1 MSSAR
6 REAFRRR
13 EEHTRGRREEGKVCK
28 VPWLEEAELDVG
40 EHASEMWNGGGV
52 RPPPPPFSSGGYRE
66 RAVAVPVESTR
77 ATSMDGHGGRSKR
90 WATATAAAGRARA
103 MAVSRSQD
111 LLQKVPNRGRKL
123 RQASSKKVDAEREDL
138 VMAWSSSSRCMILF
152 PF

>member
-1 MSSAR
+1 MIPSAR

-13 EEHTRGRREEGKVCK
+13 EVHMRGRREEGKVCK

-66 RAVAVPVESTR
+66 RAVAVPVESAR
-77 ATSMDGHGGRSKR
+77 ATSADGRGGRNKR
-90 WATATAAAGRARA
+90 WATAAAGRARA

-123 RQASSKKVDAEREDL
+123 RQASSKKVATRRGKI
-138 VMAWSSSSRCMILF
+138 SSWRGRHL
-152 PF
+152 PGV